1 MFMEQPMS
9 GRLHLPRALAL
20 SLLLV
25 VGCPTPPE
33 EGGEGAGGQPPA
45 GGPAPDGQ
53 QQPPGGGPAPGGEG
67 APGAVTPGGPGDTSN
82 AKFATLIAE
91 GSPTVTITVNVTGA
105 WGKSQLD
112 FFALRTSDDGKQTSP
127 VALHIERWDGTSPV
141 KIVAP
146 ATLADDIY
154 VSAAQLDD
162 KDMPKMED
170 NAGASA
176 ATPVKLAGQDLE
188 VSLTLGQHADWFNKM
203 RQDLPPPDPSKAP
216 IPPGGPATPPTP
228 GVDGNPPAT
237 PGGAPPAAPQ

>member
-1 MFMEQPMS
+1 MS

-25 VGCPTPPE
+25 AGCPTPPE

-45 GGPAPDGQ
+45 GGAAPDGQ
-53 QQPPGGGPAPGGEG
+53 QQPPGGGPAAGAEG
-67 APGAVTPGGPGDTSN
+67 APAAPGAVVPGGPGDTSN

-91 GSPTVTITVNVTGA
+91 GAPTVTITVNVVGD

-112 FFALRTSDDGKQTSP
+112 FFAQRTSDDGKQTSP

-162 KDMPKMED
+162 KDMPKLD
-170 NAGASA
+170 DSAGASA

-188 VSLTLGQHADWFNKM
+188 LTLTLGQHADWFTKM
-203 RQDLPPPDPSKAP
+203 RQELPPPDPTKAP
-216 IPPGGPATPPTP
+216 IPPGGEAKPPTP
-228 GVDGNPPAT
+228 GVNGNPPEGA
-237 PGGAPPAAPQ
+237 PPAGGAPPAAPQ

>member
-1 MFMEQPMS
+1 MS

-20 SLLLV
+20 SFLLV

-45 GGPAPDGQ
+45 GGPAPEGQ
-53 QQPPGGGPAPGGEG
+53 PQPPGEGAPGPGGEG
-67 APGAVTPGGPGDTSN
+67 APGAVTPGGAGDTSN

-91 GSPTVTITVNVTGA
+91 GSPTVTITVNVAGA

-146 ATLADDIY
+146 ATMADDIY

-170 NAGASA
+170 TAGGSA
-176 ATPVKLAGQDLE
+176 ATAIKLAGQDLE
-188 VSLTLGQHADWFNKM
+188 VNLTLGQHADWFNKM
-203 RQDLPPPDPSKAP
+203 RQDLPPPDPAQAP

-228 GVDGNPPAT
+228 GTNGTPPAPPAGT
-237 PGGAPPAAPQ
+237 PPAGTPPAAPQ

>member
-1 MFMEQPMS
+1 MS

-25 VGCPTPPE
+25 AGCPTPPE
-33 EGGEGAGGQPPA
+33 EGGEGAGGQPPPA

-67 APGAVTPGGPGDTSN
+67 APGAVAPGGPSDTSN

-91 GSPTVTITVNVTGA
+91 GSPTVTITVNVVGS

-112 FFALRTSDDGKQTSP
+112 FFALRTSEDGKQTSP

-146 ATLADDIY
+146 ATLADEIY

-162 KDMPKMED
+162 KDMPKMDD
-170 NAGASA
+170 NAGASVA
-176 ATPVKLAGQDLE
+176 APIKLAGQDVEL
-188 VSLTLGQHADWFNKM
+188 SLTLGQHADWFNKM
-203 RQDLPPPDPSKAP
+203 RQDLPPPDPTKAP
-216 IPPGGPATPPTP
+216 VPPGGPATPPTP
-228 GVDGNPPAT
+228 GADGMPPAPPAGT
-237 PGGAPPAAPQ
+237 PPAAPQ

>member
-1 MFMEQPMS
+1 MS

-53 QQPPGGGPAPGGEG
+53 QQPPGGSPTPGGEG
-67 APGAVTPGGPGDTSN
+67 APGAATPGGPGDTSN

-91 GSPTVTITVNVTGA
+91 GSPTVTITVNVVGE

-127 VALHIERWDGTSPV
+127 VALHIERWDGSSPV